1 MAAQL
6 TLQAPTALPPQELAP
21 YLERLWG
28 EDLQHSSGAATFTL
42 VVYEPSWLQ
51 QHLIRTGRVKASLT
65 GLLERELIQAAKTA
79 VPELGL
85 PLSTAVMDQRLAWEL
100 GQQPGDDPIEDLRG
114 QFVDAAISAHMPRR
128 LITLAPT
135 LDGGRPLESLVAAYC
150 PLPEERGGGPACGDV
165 VVLRGGRGSM
175 KEALPLVLP
184 LVPADL
190 PCWVWWNSSL
200 DEAPDLLEALAPP
213 PRRLVVDSSLGQ
225 PRRCIDLLVERIDAS
240 QAVNDL
246 NWLRLRT
253 WRESLAMV
261 FDPPA
266 RRNALEHVV
275 QLDIDVEGNHPLKG
289 LLLAAWLADRLGWH
303 LVDSYRVDESS
314 DAASGSGG
322 QMGGGIGAEFQRT
335 DGTSVQFRLMPVP
348 VGSPKLHPGALVGLR
363 LICAP
368 DGRPP
373 LCVILCSESG
383 GCMRLEAG
391 GMASMELAE
400 DVVPLPNE
408 SEEMEMA
415 RLLGGGHDTTNP
427 LLATAAVL
435 AARLLP
441 D

>member
-6 TLQAPTALPPQELAP
+6 TLQAPTALPPQEVAA

-51 QHLIRTGRVKASLT
+51 QHLIRTGRVSHTLT
-65 GLLERELIQAAKTA
+65 GLLEKELIQAAKAA

-85 PLSTAVMDQRLAWEL
+85 PLSTAVMDQRLAWTL
-100 GQQPGDDPIEDLRG
+100 GKLPGDRPLEDLRG

-128 LITLAPT
+128 LITLAPS
-135 LDGGRPLESLVAAYC
+135 LDAGRPLETLVAAYC
-150 PLPEERGGGPACGDV
+150 PLPEEGGGGPACGDV
-165 VVLRGGRGSM
+165 VVLRGGRGAIHQ
-175 KEALPLVLP
+175 ELPLMQP
-184 LVPADL
+184 LIPAEL

-200 DEAPDLLEALAPP
+200 DEAPELLEALAPP

-225 PRRCIDLLVERIDAS
+225 PRRCIDLLVERIEAG

-261 FDPPA
+261 FDPPT
-266 RRNALEHVV
+266 RRDALEHVV
-275 QLDIDVEGNHPLKG
+275 QLDIDVEGDHPLKG
-289 LLLAAWLADRLGWH
+289 LLLAAWIADRLGWH
-303 LVDSYRVDESS
+303 LVEAFAVDGGV
-314 DAASGSGG
+314 GSPP
-322 QMGGGIGAEFQRT
+322 GIGAEFQRT
-335 DGTSVQFRLMPVP
+335 DGVAVQFRLMPVP
-348 VGSPKLHPGALVGLR
+348 VGVPKLHPGALVGLR

-368 DGRPP
+368 QGRPP

-400 DVVPLPNE
+400 DVVPLPIE
-408 SEEMEMA
+408 SEEMELA
-415 RLLGGGHDTTNP
+415 RLLSGGHDTTNP
-427 LLATAAVL
+427 LLASAARL

-441 D
+441 

>member
-6 TLQAPTALPPQELAP
+6 TLQAPTALPPQEVAP

-51 QHLIRTGRVKASLT
+51 QHLIRTGQVSGSLT
-65 GLLERELIQAAKTA
+65 GLLDRELIQAAQSL
-79 VPELGL
+79 VPRLGL
-85 PLSTAVMDQRLAWEL
+85 PLSTAVMDQRLAWQL
-100 GQQPGDDPIEDLRG
+100 GQQPGAAPIEDQRG
-114 QFVDAAISAHMPRR
+114 QFVDPAISAHMPRR

-135 LDGGRPLESLVAAYC
+135 LDGGQPLETLVAAYC
-150 PLPEERGGGPACGDV
+150 PLPGEGGGGPACGDV
-165 VVLRGGRGSM
+165 VVLRGGRGAL
-175 KEALPLVLP
+175 EQGLPLVQP
-184 LVPADL
+184 LIPPDL

-200 DEAPDLLEALAPP
+200 DEAPQLLEALAPP
-213 PRRLVVDSSLGQ
+213 ARRLVVDSSLGQ
-225 PRRCIDLLVERIDAS
+225 PRRCIDLLVERIAAE

-275 QLDIDVEGNHPLKG
+275 QLDIDVEGDHPLKG
-289 LLLAAWLADRLGWH
+289 LLLAAWIADRLGWH
-303 LVDSYRVDESS
+303 LIDSYRVDEGG
-314 DAASGSGG
+314 AAGDGAG
-322 QMGGGIGAEFQRT
+322 VGAEFQRT
-335 DGTSVQFRLMPVP
+335 DGTAVQFRLMPVP

-368 DGRPP
+368 EGRPP

-408 SEEMEMA
+408 SEEMELA
-415 RLLGGGHDTTNP
+415 RLLSGGHDTTNP
-427 LLATAAVL
+427 LLAAAAQL